1 MWYVLISIFTTLLGI
16 FLICLTA
23 EATTDKWVV
32 LCSIFGAFL
41 TIYGI
46 ISFLALAS
54 HNNLDYDLEEYE
66 KAKTEMRFLQN
77 EEDIPIHLAVEYK
90 GHIEEV
96 NRLID
101 KSAKYHDNWYM
112 NQFYYKEIGE
122 LEKIKTDSIKTK
134 RVQIFSETFQQK

>member
-1 MWYVLISIFTTLLGI
+1 MMWYVLISIFTTFLGV
-16 FLICLTA
+16 FLIYLAYDVIDNGIELC
-23 EATTDKWVV
+23 ATFGVIL
-32 LCSIFGAFL
+32 LC
-41 TIYGI
+41 YGI
-46 ISFLALAS
+46 SSFLVLAS
-54 HNNLDYDLEEYE
+54 HNNLDYDLKEYE

-77 EEDIPIHLAVEYK
+77 EEDIPIHLVVEYK
-90 GHIEEV
+90 KHIDEV

-134 RVQIFSETFQQK
+134 RVQIFY

>member
-16 FLICLTA
+16 FLIYLTY
-23 EATTDKWVV
+23 EVTTDEWVV
-32 LCSIFGAFL
+32 LCGIFGIIL
-41 TIYGI
+41 SCYGI
-46 ISFLALAS
+46 CSFVALAS
-54 HNNLDYDLEEYE
+54 HNNLDHDLEQYE

-90 GHIEEV
+90 GHIEKV

-112 NQFYYKEIGE
+112 NQFYYKEIGQ

-134 RVQIFSETFQQK
+134 RVQIFY